1 MKAVP
6 GEPSLAVPKAYTS
19 GHVPRDPNAS
29 TIDSRVGPAVL
40 GVGRSLGKVAGRVVR
55 SGTLIEKMRR
65 GFRGRSFH
73 ALAAMTLAQAVVHLI
88 QNGIADNRAE
98 AEQMYDIAL
107 QGPPAPNPGVNRP
120 ISPAQLRQRIGG

>member
-1 MKAVP
+1 
-6 GEPSLAVPKAYTS
+6 
-19 GHVPRDPNAS
+19 
-29 TIDSRVGPAVL
+29 
-40 GVGRSLGKVAGRVVR
+40 
-55 SGTLIEKMRR
+55 MRR

-107 QGPPAPNPGVNRP
+107 QGPPAPNPGVNLPTRLQYEVAQP
-120 ISPAQLRQRIGG
+120 DQLRQRIGG